1 MATLN
6 ATLSLTSK
14 DTTIKNKVALVF
26 SKQISTTNP
35 VIHSG
40 TFSVLHSGLTEVV
53 TTSVSATTYVYLKN
67 LDGTNFVDLNNGA
80 GTSYAILSAGEFC
93 FIPIKGTKGLKL
105 QADTATCL
113 VEYGIF
119 TKA

>member
-14 DTTIKNKVALVF
+14 DTTIKNKVALVL

-40 TFSVLHSGLTEVV
+40 TYSVLHTAFTIAVA
-53 TTSVSATTYVYLKN
+53 TSVSATVYVYVKN
-67 LDGTNFVDLNNGA
+67 LDSSNYVTLNTGA
-80 GTSYAILSAGEFC
+80 DAGFGILHPGDFAYYAVQA
-93 FIPIKGTKGLKL
+93 TAGLKL
-105 QADTATCL
+105 KANTATCL
-113 VEYGIF
+113 VEYGIL

>member
-40 TFSVLHSGLTEVV
+40 T
-53 TTSVSATTYVYLKN
+53 SVSATVYVYVKN
-67 LDGTNFVDLNNGA
+67 LDSSNYVALDTGA
-80 GTSYAILSAGEFC
+80 GAGFGILYPGDFAYYAVQT
-93 FIPIKGTKGLKL
+93 TKGLKL
-105 QADTATCL
+105 QANTATCL

>member
-1 MATLN
+1 MSVTL
-6 ATLSLTSK
+6 
-14 DTTIKNKVALVF
+14 

-40 TFSVLHSGLTEVV
+40 TYSVLHTGHTEVV
-53 TTSVSATTYVYLKN
+53 ATSISATVYVYVKN
-67 LDGTNFVDLNNGA
+67 LDSSNYVAMDTGA
-80 GTSYAILSAGEFC
+80 GAGFGILYPGDFAYFAVQT
-93 FIPIKGTKGLKL
+93 TKGLKL
-105 QADTATCL
+105 QANTATCL

>member
-40 TFSVLHSGLTEVV
+40 TFSVLHTAATIAVA
-53 TTSVSATTYVYLKN
+53 TSVSATVYVYVKN
-67 LDGTNFVDLNNGA
+67 LDSSNYVALDTGA
-80 GTSYAILSAGEFC
+80 GAGFGILYPGDFAYYAVQT
-93 FIPIKGTKGLKL
+93 TKGLKL
-105 QADTATCL
+105 QANTATCL